1 VNFAVSGVLRLVLTT
16 PKLNVTKPMDEERD
30 MGNHNILITNPKGE
44 RKHQFADNVSLDKCK
59 DYLEEFGPAPIG
71 WHYQIINANKK
82 KRTYPKY
89 ILLQGY
95 KDTDD
100 GSYELV
106 DTRKAR
112 VKMNSGR
119 WYSMKRAKKDAR
131 AQGATWFTREK
142 IWPSNGE

>member
-1 VNFAVSGVLRLVLTT
+1 MRHCELCRFWGFKACPYDTEAEC
-16 PKLNVTKPMDEERD
+16 DEANGR
-30 MGNHNILITNPKGE
+30 GE
-44 RKHQFADNVSLDKCK
+44 GHGQPQHQFADNVSLDKCK